1 MKKRN
6 VQKGAIIIIVLIFI
20 IACAIAA
27 FIIREKSNKVE
38 PNPLSAVGNTGGNLQ
53 NSGLFVSSDS
63 DGRIYFSNLF
73 DRGYIYSMNSDETDI
88 RLEVPVCS
96 NKMLSAGDYLYYYM
110 DSSGGGQ
117 GIGYVVKTHGM
128 YRYKKGTDKIVCLSR
143 DPILAMQLIGNE
155 IFFLKSDEG
164 SVTRTYKMAT
174 EKSEPQKISD
184 SIIYPY
190 TARDAVI
197 YFSGNENDHFL
208 YAFDTRSSSVYTAFQ
223 GDLCNPQYVGGY
235 MYYMDFSGNY
245 RICRYNTGTH
255 NVEILTKDRVDMFN
269 VSDSFIF
276 YQKNDKENPCL
287 MRMNLDGSNP
297 SVVANGLFC
306 DINVTDR
313 YVYFRS
319 YDDKTKLYH
328 APLSG
333 GTASEFT
340 AAREAVKE

>member
-1 MKKRN
+1 MKKAK
-6 VQKGAIIIIVLIFI
+6 KGVILALVFIVVIACATTAIIIRKKNNEVD
-20 IACAIAA
+20 
-27 FIIREKSNKVE
+27 
-38 PNPLSAVGNTGGNLQ
+38 PNPLSTVGNTGGNLQ
-53 NSGLFVSSDS
+53 NSGLFVLSDS

-88 RLEVPVCS
+88 KLEVPVCA
-96 NKMLSAGDYLYYYM
+96 KEILSGGDYLYYYM

-155 IFFLKSDEG
+155 IYFLKSDE
-164 SVTRTYKMAT
+164 SAVTRTYTMAT

-184 SIIYPY
+184 SVIYPY

-197 YFSGNENDHFL
+197 YFSGNEKDHYL
-208 YAFDTRSSSVYTAFQ
+208 YAFDTRSKTIYTAFQ

-255 NVEILTKDRVDMFN
+255 DVEILTKDRADLFN
-269 VSDSFIF
+269 VCDSCIF
-276 YQKNDKENPCL
+276 YQKNDKNNPCL
-287 MRMNLDGSNP
+287 MRMGLDGSNP
-297 SVVANGLFC
+297 TVIANGLFC

-328 APLSG
+328 APIG
-333 GTASEFT
+333 GGNASEFT
-340 AAREAVKE
+340 AAKNAIKE